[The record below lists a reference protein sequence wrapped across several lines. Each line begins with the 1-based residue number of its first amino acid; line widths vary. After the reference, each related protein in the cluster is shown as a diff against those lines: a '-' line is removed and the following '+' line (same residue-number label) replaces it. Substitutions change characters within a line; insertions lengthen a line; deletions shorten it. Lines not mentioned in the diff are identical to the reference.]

1 MYKISII
8 LIFLIT
14 INFVSAQNQEVVDWL
29 SESAFSIE
37 NTNQNNDITISFDSL
52 SKRFKASKV
61 YGFGEASHQHKEFMN
76 LKVKFLKFLI
86 TQNNLKAIFIEESF
100 GGAYAANQYIRNGI
114 GEPNEIVKSFKQG
127 YLKTSEILSLLKW
140 LKNYNEK
147 QQPNQKIEIY
157 GMDCMFNYNISEIL
171 LKLLNESNIQI
182 ENETLTILEK
192 YKVEKFE
199 PYKIERIKNDI
210 SAIDAIQNSIKTK
223 SILKGKYDLLAGLEA
238 LKGYITFMNE
248 PTQNIRDQM
257 MSQIILSILND
268 RVAFISAHNYHI
280 QKGMLPRTS
289 IPSLG
294 NLLAKKLGDGYY
306 SMGFDFGLGKVKG
319 YTKDKKWKEGEL
331 ISVNK
336 KTFAKTFYDVS
347 KQNYYFDFQLATSNE
362 DMNDFLTKKGYYIGI
377 GGYGILVDQIKYSL
391 IKSRL
396 SDLYDGLIF
405 VKNVTLSLPIK

>member
-1 MYKISII
+1 MNKI
-8 LIFLIT
+8 LISSIFLFT
-14 INFVSAQNQEVVDWL
+14 INLVCAQNQEVVDWL
-29 SESAFSIE
+29 SENALSIE
-37 NTNQNNDITISFDSL
+37 NTNQTNDLSISFDSFP
-52 SKRFKASKV
+52 KKFKSAKV
-61 YGFGEASHQHKEFMN
+61 YGFGEASHQHKEFIN

-100 GGAYAANQYIRNGI
+100 GGAYAANQYIRNRI
-114 GEPNEIVKSFKQG
+114 GKPYEIVKSFKQG
-127 YLKTSEILSLLKW
+127 YLKSSEILSLLKW

-147 QQPNQKIEIY
+147 QQPDQKIEIY

-171 LKLLNESNIQI
+171 LKLFNDSNVQI
-182 ENETLTILEK
+182 ENETLRVLEK

-199 PYKIERIKNDI
+199 PYKIEEIKVDI
-210 SAIDAIQNSIKTK
+210 SAIDAIQNNIRTK
-223 SILKGKYDLLAGLEA
+223 SVLKDKYNLLAGLEA

-257 MSQIILSILND
+257 MSKIILSILND

-280 QKGMLPRTS
+280 QKGNLPRTS

-294 NLLAKKLGDGYY
+294 NLLAKNLGDEYY

-331 ISVNK
+331 TSINK
-336 KTFAKTFYDVS
+336 NTFAKTLYDVS
-347 KQNYYFDFQLATSNE
+347 SQNYYVDFQLASSNE
-362 DMNDFLTKKGYYIGI
+362 EMNDFLTKKGYYIGI

-405 VKNVTLSLPIK
+405 VKNVTLSSPSN